1 MLYVCVQMTE
11 HLAFESQSQNLTFAL
26 DNLLTEISYFY
37 HRTTQNEGEKW
48 IVKYDEL
55 LATGHLYKNLLNL
68 IRFCQTFRT
77 RNECFREIVQKRY
90 SFLIHEKKVG
100 QTLFFVFL

>member
-37 HRTTQNEGEKW
+37 HRTTQNEGGKNGLLSMMNFLQLDTFTKICSILSDFVKRSERAMNVFEKLCKKD
-48 IVKYDEL
+48 IV
-55 LATGHLYKNLLNL
+55 
-68 IRFCQTFRT
+68 F
-77 RNECFREIVQKRY
+77 
-90 SFLIHEKKVG
+90 
-100 QTLFFVFL
+100 